1 MTITNAPYDIDA
13 IAPAST
19 ESWLRFTLVPHVP
32 PQKQRELLQRFGS
45 PDRALCAPRCATVE
59 ILGKE
64 AARALQQGPEPTLLE
79 ATRRW
84 LARPGCR
91 LVGLGDPEY
100 PALWKQIACPPS
112 AFYAEGRAELLNETC
127 IAIVGSRNATPQ
139 GERDAQAF
147 AHALSEHG
155 VMVASGLALG
165 IDASAHRGAI
175 AARGSTVAVI
185 GTGPD
190 IVYPRGNGELARD
203 IAQRGCIVS
212 EFALRTPPL
221 ERNFP
226 RRNRLISGLA
236 RGVLV
241 VEAAYPSG
249 SLRTARAAVEQNRDV
264 FAIPGSIHSPV
275 SKGCH
280 WLIREGAKL
289 VDSVDDILQELGIV
303 QPKER
308 DNVASRDDPV
318 LAAIGFA
325 PATLDHIAQRT
336 GLDAATLAARL
347 SWLEI
352 EGRVR
357 AIAGGWFQRA
367 ENRVIE

>member
-1 MTITNAPYDIDA
+1 MAFDIEA
-13 IAPAST
+13 IAPSNT
-19 ESWLRFTLVPHVP
+19 ESWLRLTLVPLVP
-32 PQKQRELLQRFGS
+32 THKQRELLERWGS
-45 PDRALCAPRCATVE
+45 PDAAVSAPRRELAE
-59 ILGKE
+59 ILGAD
-64 AARALQQGPEPTLLE
+64 AARALARGPEPRILD
-79 ATRRW
+79 AARQW
-84 LARPGCR
+84 LSRPGCR
-91 LVGLGDPEY
+91 LVGLGDSQY
-100 PALWKQIACPPS
+100 PALWKQIACPPC
-112 AFYAEGRAELLNETC
+112 AFYAQGRLELLNRPC
-127 IAIVGSRNATPQ
+127 MAIVGSRNATPQ
-139 GERDAQAF
+139 GERDAHAF
-147 AHALSEHG
+147 AKALSEHG
-155 VMVASGLALG
+155 VVVASGLALG
-165 IDASAHRGAI
+165 IDASAHRGGLAG
-175 AARGSTVAVI
+175 AGSTVAI
-185 GTGPD
+185 TGTGPD
-190 IVYPRGNGELARD
+190 IVYPRGNAGLARE
-203 IAQRGCIVS
+203 IAEGGCVVT
-212 EFALRTPPL
+212 EFAMRTPPL

-249 SLRTARAAVEQNRDV
+249 SLGTARAAVEQNRDV

-280 WLIREGAKL
+280 WLIKEGAKL
-289 VDSVDDILQELGIV
+289 VDSVDDILQEMGIV

-308 DNVASRDDPV
+308 EAPPADEDRV
-318 LAAIGFA
+318 LEAIGFA
-325 PATLDHIAQRT
+325 PATLDHIAERT

>member
-1 MTITNAPYDIDA
+1 MAFDIER
-13 IAPAST
+13 IGRAST
-19 ESWLRFTLVPHVP
+19 EAWLRFTLVPLVP
-32 PQKQRELLQRFGS
+32 TQKQRELLLRYGS
-45 PDRALCAPRCATVE
+45 PEAALSAPRGELVE
-59 ILGKE
+59 MLGAN
-64 AARALQQGPEPTLLE
+64 AARALAQGPEARLLD
-79 ATRRW
+79 ATRQW
-84 LARPGCR
+84 LSRPDCR

-100 PALWKQIACPPS
+100 PLLWTEIACPPS
-112 AFYAEGRAELLNETC
+112 AFYAQGRVEFLNRPC

-139 GERDAQAF
+139 GERDAHAF
-147 AHALSEHG
+147 AKALSDHG
-155 VMVASGLALG
+155 VTIASGLALG
-165 IDASAHRGAI
+165 IDSSAHRGGLEGG
-175 AARGSTVAVI
+175 GSTVAVI

-190 IVYPRGNGELARD
+190 IVYPRANCVLARE

-212 EFALRTPPL
+212 EFSVRTPPL

-241 VEAAYPSG
+241 VEAAQPSG
-249 SLRTARAAVEQNRDV
+249 SLRTARSAVEQNRDV

-280 WLIREGAKL
+280 WLIKEGAKL
-289 VDSVDDILQELGIV
+289 VDCVDDILQELGIAP
-303 QPKER
+303 PKEVEPRPR
-308 DNVASRDDPV
+308 DEDAV
-318 LAAIGFA
+318 LEAIGFA
-325 PATLDHIAQRT
+325 HATLDHIAERT

-357 AIAGGWFQRA
+357 SLAGGWFQRA

>member
-1 MTITNAPYDIDA
+1 MAFDIETVA
-13 IAPAST
+13 ASST
-19 ESWLRFTLVPHVP
+19 ESWLRFTLVPLVP
-32 PQKQRELLQRFGS
+32 AHKQRDLLRRWGS
-45 PDRALCAPRCATVE
+45 PDAALGAPHAELAQMVGE
-59 ILGKE
+59 D
-64 AARALQQGPEPTLLE
+64 AARARARGPELRILE
-79 ATRRW
+79 ATREW

-100 PALWKQIACPPS
+100 PAAWKQIACPPS
-112 AFYAEGRAELLNETC
+112 AFYAQGRAELLNRPC
-127 IAIVGSRNATPQ
+127 LAIVGSRNATPQ
-139 GERDAQAF
+139 GERDAHAF
-147 AHALSEHG
+147 ARTLSEHG
-155 VMVASGLALG
+155 VVIASGLALG
-165 IDASAHRGAI
+165 IDASAHRGGLAG
-175 AARGSTVAVI
+175 AGSTVAI
-185 GTGPD
+185 TGTGPD
-190 IVYPRGNGELARD
+190 IVYPRGNAGLARE
-203 IAQRGCIVS
+203 IAERGCIVS
-212 EFALRTPPL
+212 EFPARTPPL

-249 SLRTARAAVEQNRDV
+249 SLGTAHAALEQNRDV
-264 FAIPGSIHSPV
+264 FAMPGSIHSPV

-280 WLIREGAKL
+280 WLIKEGAKL
-289 VDSVDDILQELGIV
+289 VDCVEDILHEMGIV
-303 QPKER
+303 QPR
-308 DNVASRDDPV
+308 DREAAPANEDKV
-318 LAAIGFA
+318 LAAMGFA
-325 PATLDHIAQRT
+325 PATMDQIEERT